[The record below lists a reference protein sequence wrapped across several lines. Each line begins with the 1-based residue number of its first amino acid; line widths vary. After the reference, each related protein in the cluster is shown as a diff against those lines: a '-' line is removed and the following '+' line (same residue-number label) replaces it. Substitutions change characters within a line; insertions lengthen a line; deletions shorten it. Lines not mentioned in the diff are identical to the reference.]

1 MTFFDRHLWW
11 IQSFNLIAGVISFLF
26 LFGVLKT
33 LPGYFVALN
42 VAMKCFLALWLIYR
56 FGISQKIT
64 LTAFDLHAGVVAGV
78 YILLSSLTEYVL
90 YFVKFKDLLRRTK
103 TSEIVGV

>member
-11 IQSFNLIAGVISFLF
+11 IQSFNFIAGLISLLF
-26 LFGVLKT
+26 LLGVLKT

-42 VAMKCFLALWLIYR
+42 VTMKCFLAGWLIYR
-56 FGISQKIT
+56 FGISRQMA
-64 LTAFDLHAGVVAGV
+64 LTAFDQHAGIVAGV

-90 YFVKFKDLLRRTK
+90 HFFNFKDLLRRTK
-103 TSEIVGV
+103 TTELVAV